1 MSDKEPTAAEKRLKQ
16 RQAKA
21 AATGEAGPSGI
32 SGEDALEAV
41 SDLEGKVETW
51 HLAAEER
58 LSTERVRRDADQAR
72 LEKQLGALAAA
83 VTKLAGSSEVESVL
97 QPRPNQEGDPPQQE
111 PEPESGLPGAG
122 ASGGQLIDPLEA
134 AEDELLILQAKSEEV
149 ESRRARLAGDN
160 PRNLWADLDGG
171 SGGGGYGGRLEYQG
185 TAIRYLRKPY
195 RRQAEVY
202 TRQIEGDIA
211 ELQLPEKKVII
222 GENLVPCYERL
233 HEESQHEV
241 DYLWFA
247 LGRFRDVLS
256 SVSTVGFALEH
267 FEELEAVAKLLE
279 SRLQGIVEKAEARGD
294 PDAIYDEEDAK
305 LRARLRRRDLEATEY
320 RSAEQAKEIKEYRQK
335 VESAYITAK
344 VKAKANDLARKKN
357 STGTTG
363 GGGFQGGSGAGGRG
377 RGRGNQRPPG
387 GGGAGT

>member
-1 MSDKEPTAAEKRLKQ
+1 MSAEKLTATGKRLKE
-16 RQAKA
+16 RQAKL
-21 AATGEAGPSGI
+21 AATGEAGSVSI

-51 HLAAEER
+51 HLAAEKR
-58 LSTERVRRDADQAR
+58 LSEERTRRDADQAR

-122 ASGGQLIDPLEA
+122 TLGTIGQLIDPLEA

-149 ESRRARLAGDN
+149 ESRRARLAGEN
-160 PRNLWADLDGG
+160 PRNLWADPDGG
-171 SGGGGYGGRLEYQG
+171 SGGGGSGRLDYQG
-185 TAIRYLRKPY
+185 IAIRYLRKPY

-357 STGTTG
+357 SKVVPEP
-363 GGGFQGGSGAGGRG
+363 GRG

>member
-1 MSDKEPTAAEKRLKQ
+1 MGT
-16 RQAKA
+16 
-21 AATGEAGPSGI
+21 I
-32 SGEDALEAV
+32 
-41 SDLEGKVETW
+41 
-51 HLAAEER
+51 
-58 LSTERVRRDADQAR
+58 
-72 LEKQLGALAAA
+72 
-83 VTKLAGSSEVESVL
+83 
-97 QPRPNQEGDPPQQE
+97 
-111 PEPESGLPGAG
+111 
-122 ASGGQLIDPLEA
+122 GQLIDPLEA

-149 ESRRARLAGDN
+149 ESRRARLAGEN
-160 PRNLWADLDGG
+160 PRNLWADPDGG
-171 SGGGGYGGRLEYQG
+171 SGGGGSGRLDYQG
-185 TAIRYLRKPY
+185 IAIRYLRKPY

-357 STGTTG
+357 SKVVPEP
-363 GGGFQGGSGAGGRG
+363 GRG